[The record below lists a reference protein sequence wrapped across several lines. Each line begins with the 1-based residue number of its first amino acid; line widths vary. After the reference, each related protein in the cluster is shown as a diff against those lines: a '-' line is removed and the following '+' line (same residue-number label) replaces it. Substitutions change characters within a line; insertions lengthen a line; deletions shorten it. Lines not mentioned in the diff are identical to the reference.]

1 MRVSYEKLKSAPQQ
15 TFAELFQFMG
25 LPFSADD
32 IRRAVEDCVF
42 ERLQM
47 RERAASGAN
56 PSLTRGDPGNPDCSS
71 FAKVVAAHTSRSS
84 NQSRSNGSK
93 ITWLKIF

>member
-1 MRVSYEKLKSAPQQ
+1 MNNWSRRAEAAGTRAMRVSYEKLKSAPQQ

-56 PSLTRGDPGNPDCSS
+56 PWLARGDPGNPE
-71 FAKVVAAHTSRSS
+71 FVQVSR
-84 NQSRSNGSK
+84 RS
-93 ITWLKIF
+93 